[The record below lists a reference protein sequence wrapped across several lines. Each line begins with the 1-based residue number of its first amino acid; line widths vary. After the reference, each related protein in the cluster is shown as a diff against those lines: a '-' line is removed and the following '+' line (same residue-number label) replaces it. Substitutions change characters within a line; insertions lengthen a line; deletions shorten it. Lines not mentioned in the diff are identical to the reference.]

1 MVKYKWNVFICR
13 IIFQLVVVAKGG
25 IGVSLVSRTPAEEL
39 LYAFMSFVIIDY
51 QSSATHR

>member
-1 MVKYKWNVFICR
+1 MVVIS
-13 IIFQLVVVAKGG
+13 FQLVMVAKGG

-39 LYAFMSFVIIDY
+39 IYAFMSFVIIDY